1 MFWKD
6 SQSGLCRTVLLS
18 FMFLSVWDFCFLCV
32 FWRLLSYLSAMN
44 NPCHSNT
51 RKLWSFLGGRIRE
64 SVRVHWEK
72 LEFSSVIRVVCSCS
86 SVCIK
91 VWLEDCLCH
100 THLWSLLKTGSY
112 VSAPICSYQ
121 DLWGWILGICLF
133 NKLCKIFLM
142 QSRVW
147 DSEMEHW
154 AFED

>member
-1 MFWKD
+1 MKNWCPLW
-6 SQSGLCRTVLLS
+6 SCQWHVLCLANT
-18 FMFLSVWDFCFLCV
+18 DK
-32 FWRLLSYLSAMN
+32 
-44 NPCHSNT
+44 PCHVGFFTEFTKIARTLPDSGSSEVHS
-51 RKLWSFLGGRIRE
+51 RKKIQYFFTVENALYLKFRWAPKWSG
-64 SVRVHWEK
+64 
-72 LEFSSVIRVVCSCS
+72 VVSSCS